1 MFWLMQLC
9 DSAEQP
15 SKMHSGVLVLKDLL
29 IVGGMIYEG
38 VTVILGHGTLGTKV
52 EKIDSQVKTLDSQV
66 KTLATEFTDFKAEI
80 NTKLDKLLNQRWFL
94 WR

>member
-1 MFWLMQLC
+1 MQLC

-38 VTVILGHGTLGTKV
+38 VILEHGMLGTKV
-52 EKIDSQVKTLDSQV
+52 EKIDAQVKTI
-66 KTLATEFTDFKAEI
+66 ATEFTDFKVET
-80 NTKLDKLLNQRWFL
+80 NTKLDKSSYGLFLLEKK
-94 WR
+94 